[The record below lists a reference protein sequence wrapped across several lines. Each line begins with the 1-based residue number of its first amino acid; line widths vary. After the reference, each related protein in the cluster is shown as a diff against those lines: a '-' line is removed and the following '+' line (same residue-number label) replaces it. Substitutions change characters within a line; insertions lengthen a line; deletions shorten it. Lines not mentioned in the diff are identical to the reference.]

1 MNSTSSIRRRTLL
14 AAGVGLAALMAAPF
28 AASAADTVKIG
39 APFNVTGGL
48 SSLDAPALNGAKLKA
63 KEINDAGG
71 IDGKKIELVI
81 YDTKTD
87 PTVIASVASQLLNS
101 DKVPVA
107 MGFTDSDSALAL
119 GPIFQQAGVPF
130 VTPGATSPKLPEQ
143 VGTDMFLACFG
154 DNVQA
159 AAGAEFVL
167 NDLKGKNVYLL
178 RDNSTEY
185 TTLLAK
191 YFDEAFTKGGGT
203 IVARDDYKSGD
214 TSYTAQITKL
224 KALSTKPDVLY
235 VSAMPDDIGLIVKQM
250 RQAGVTQ
257 PIVGGDGYDT
267 PLLLSVGGKAANDTY
282 YSTHAYMATD
292 STDAIKKFYTDYKA
306 AYGTD
311 PENAFAALGYD
322 TVGLIADAI
331 KRAGSE
337 DPAKI
342 RDALA
347 ATKDFKGITGSI
359 TYPPDSRVPQKT
371 VTMIG
376 VKDDRLMLAG
386 EVTPTYIPAP

>member
-1 MNSTSSIRRRTLL
+1 MRPQTSFAIGLTLAL
-14 AAGVGLAALMAAPF
+14 GLTTAAH
-28 AASAADTVKIG
+28 AADDTIKIG
-39 APFNVTGGL
+39 APFNVTGAL
-48 SSLDAPALNGAKLKA
+48 SSLDAPALNGAKLKL

-71 IDGKKIELVI
+71 VLGKKLELVI

-87 PTVIASVASQLLNS
+87 PTVIASVASQLINQ

-107 MGFTDSDSALAL
+107 FGFTDSDSVLAL

-130 VTPGATSPKLPEQ
+130 ITPGATSPKLPEQ
-143 VGTDMFLACFG
+143 IGSDIFLACFG

-159 AAGAEFVL
+159 AAGAEFVGGKL
-167 NDLKGKNVYLL
+167 SGKNVYLL

-191 YFDEAFTKGGGT
+191 YFEDAFTHDGGAIIG
-203 IVARDDYKSGD
+203 RDDYKSGD
-214 TSYTAQITKL
+214 KTFTAQITKL
-224 KALSTKPDVLY
+224 KASATKPDVVY

-250 RQAGVTQ
+250 RQAGITQ

-267 PLLLSVGGKAANDTY
+267 PLLTQVGGKAANDVY

-292 STDAIKKFYTDYKA
+292 STPGIQKFYTDYKA
-306 AYGTD
+306 AYGMD

-322 TVGLIADAI
+322 TLGLIADAI
-331 KRAGSE
+331 KRAGST

-342 RDALA
+342 RDAIA
-347 ATKDFKGITGSI
+347 ATDGFAGITGSI
-359 TYPPDSRVPQKT
+359 TFPKDVRVPAKT

-376 VKDDRLMLAG
+376 VKDEKLFLAG
-386 EVTPTYIPAP
+386 EVKPSYIAAP

>member
-1 MNSTSSIRRRTLL
+1 MRPHTHLAIGLVL
-14 AAGVGLAALMAAPF
+14 AAGLAAPAF
-28 AASAADTVKIG
+28 AADDTIKIG
-39 APFNVTGGL
+39 APFNVTGAL
-48 SSLDAPALNGAKLKA
+48 SSLDAPALNGAKLKL

-71 IDGKKIELVI
+71 VLGKKLELVV

-87 PTVIASVASQLLNS
+87 PTVIASVASQLINQ

-107 MGFTDSDSALAL
+107 FGFTDSDSVLAL

-130 VTPGATSPKLPEQ
+130 ITPGATSPKLPEQ
-143 VGTDMFLACFG
+143 IGNEVFLACFG

-159 AAGAEFVL
+159 AAGAEFVKGKL
-167 NDLKGKNVYLL
+167 AGKNVYLL

-191 YFDEAFTKGGGT
+191 YFEDAFTHDGGT
-203 IVARDDYKSGD
+203 IIGKDDYKSGD
-214 TSYTAQITKL
+214 KSFTAQITKI
-224 KALSTKPDVLY
+224 KAGAKPDVVY

-250 RQAGVTQ
+250 RQAGITQ

-267 PLLLSVGGKAANDTY
+267 PLLTQVGGKASNDVY
-282 YSTHAYMATD
+282 YSTHAYMAAD
-292 STDAIKKFYTDYKA
+292 STPGIQKFYADYKA
-306 AYGTD
+306 AYGMD

-322 TVGLIADAI
+322 TLGLIADAI
-331 KRAGSE
+331 KRAGSA

-342 RDALA
+342 RDAIA
-347 ATKDFKGITGSI
+347 ATDGFAGITGSI
-359 TYPPDSRVPQKT
+359 TFPKDVRVPAKT

-376 VKDDRLMLAG
+376 VKDEKLFLAG
-386 EVTPTYIPAP
+386 EVKPTYIAAP

>member
-1 MNSTSSIRRRTLL
+1 MRPHTSIAIGLAL
-14 AAGVGLAALMAAPF
+14 AAGLATSALAAD
-28 AASAADTVKIG
+28 DTIKIG
-39 APFNVTGGL
+39 APFNVTGAL
-48 SSLDAPALNGAKLKA
+48 SSLDAPALNGAKLKL

-71 IDGKKIELVI
+71 VLGKKLELVI

-87 PTVIASVASQLLNS
+87 PTVIASVASQLLNQ

-107 MGFTDSDSALAL
+107 FGFTDSDSVLAL

-130 VTPGATSPKLPEQ
+130 ITPGATSPKLPEQ
-143 VGTDMFLACFG
+143 IGSDIFLACFG

-159 AAGAEFVL
+159 AAGAEFVKGKL
-167 NDLKGKNVYLL
+167 SGKNVYLL

-191 YFDEAFTKGGGT
+191 YFEDAFTHDGGAIIGH
-203 IVARDDYKSGD
+203 DDYKSGD
-214 TSYTAQITKL
+214 KTFTAQITKI
-224 KALSTKPDVLY
+224 KAGEKPDVVY

-250 RQAGVTQ
+250 RQAGIMQ

-267 PLLLSVGGKAANDTY
+267 PLLTQVGGKAANDVY
-282 YSTHAYMATD
+282 YSTHAYMAPD
-292 STDAIKKFYTDYKA
+292 STPGIQKFYTDYKA
-306 AYGTD
+306 AYGMD

-322 TVGLIADAI
+322 TLGLIADAI
-331 KRAGSE
+331 GRAGST

-342 RDALA
+342 RDAIA
-347 ATKDFKGITGSI
+347 ETDGYAGITGSI
-359 TYPPDSRVPQKT
+359 TYPKDIRVPAKT

-376 VKDDRLMLAG
+376 VKDEKLFLAG
-386 EVTPTYIPAP
+386 EVKPTYIAAP